1 VEDELAVAF
10 DTPLITN
17 DQSID
22 RVLGAGLPVLLVFV
36 EGAGQPALE
45 DTLNRLAHEAA
56 GQALVA
62 KVAVRENPA
71 TAKRYQVTRT
81 PAVAAVSGGNVL
93 AKAELVTPAQV
104 EDHMKYLLGKGPRP
118 AAPQP
123 ATTQTRP
130 PAAAEGAVGHP
141 LPVSDASFEKL
152 VLKAN
157 QPVVVDFWAPWCGPC
172 RMVEPTVEK
181 LAREYAGRAKFYKM
195 NVDEN
200 PGTSM
205 RYAVQG
211 IPTMMVVKNGQIV
224 DRWTGAMPEMALRSR
239 VEPQLK

>member
-1 VEDELAVAF
+1 MAVAF

-22 RVLGAGLPVLLVFV
+22 RVLAAGLPVLLVFV
-36 EGAGQPALE
+36 DGTAQPALE
-45 DTLNRLAHEAA
+45 DTLNRLAREYA
-56 GQALVA
+56 GQALIA
-62 KVAVRENPA
+62 KLSVRDNPA
-71 TAKRYQVTRT
+71 TVRRYQITRT
-81 PAVAAVSGGNVL
+81 PAVAALSGGSVL
-93 AKAELVTPAQV
+93 AKAEQVSLAQL
-104 EDHMKYLLGKGPRP
+104 EEHLKYLLGKGPRP

-123 ATTQTRP
+123 AAAQPRP
-130 PAAAEGAVGHP
+130 APASEQSGHP
-141 LPVSDASFEKL
+141 LPVNDASFESL
-152 VLKAN
+152 VLGSK

-200 PGTSM
+200 PNTSM
-205 RYAVQG
+205 RYSVQG